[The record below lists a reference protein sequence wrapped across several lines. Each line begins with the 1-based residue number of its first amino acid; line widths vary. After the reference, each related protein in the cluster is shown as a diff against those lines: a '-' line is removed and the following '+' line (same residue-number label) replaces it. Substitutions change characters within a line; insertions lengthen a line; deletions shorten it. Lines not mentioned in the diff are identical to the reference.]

1 MKTKT
6 YKAINTKTGNVI
18 ATCTDPAGLRYY
30 IGRYMLCN
38 GFTCLELKIG
48 RKRFEALMAPADKP
62 FCISLDLVPLR

>member
-38 GFTCLELKIG
+38 GFTYLELKIG
-48 RKRFEALMAPADKP
+48 RKRHHVYLAQDNQLGF
-62 FCISLDLVPLR
+62 SLEMIGL